1 MTITPTYTGCPATQ
15 VIERDI
21 RAALDA
27 AGFRDVAIET
37 VLSPPWTTDWITES
51 GKAKLHAYGI
61 APPSSRGDRDLPA
74 MRLGRHRR
82 IEPLRLDARAR
93 RNGAAAPA
101 WSRSTGSS
109 ATDERRLSTPSRL
122 PRWWT
127 RRTRPVRSAST
138 FPRNLRETFKF
149 KPGQHL
155 TLKAEISGEELRRN
169 YSLCVAPQDG
179 QVTVTVK
186 RIAGGAFS
194 NWANDNLKPG
204 MAIEVMPPHGS
215 FTWDFAPGAANHYVG
230 FAGGSGITP
239 VMSLLKTALL
249 TEPDSRFTLFYGN
262 RDSNSIIFLEALA
275 QLKNRF
281 MDRLQVHHFLAEEAE
296 EFELFNGM
304 LDRAKCDEILE
315 TLIDPAEVAAFFIC
329 GPGPMMDAA
338 EEALK
343 AKGVASDKIHLE
355 RFTAD
360 RPPEALQAQTRRR
373 CRRARQGLTM
383 LVTLDGRKRRVAFD
397 AAAGNILDSARAA
410 GLPAPFA
417 CKAGVCA
424 TCRARVV
431 SGEVEMA
438 ARYGLTDEE
447 VAAGYVL
454 TCQSVPKGEGVEL
467 DYDA

>member
-1 MTITPTYTGCPATQ
+1 MSVGFHTLTIAEVVPETGEAHS
-15 VIERDI
+15 I
-21 RAALDA
+21 R
-27 AGFRDVAIET
+27 FDVPE
-37 VLSPPWTTDWITES
+37 E
-51 GKAKLHAYGI
+51 
-61 APPSSRGDRDLPA
+61 
-74 MRLGRHRR
+74 
-82 IEPLRLDARAR
+82 
-93 RNGAAAPA
+93 
-101 WSRSTGSS
+101 
-109 ATDERRLSTPSRL
+109 
-122 PRWWT
+122 
-127 RRTRPVRSAST
+127 
-138 FPRNLRETFKF
+138 LRETFKF

-155 TLKAEISGEELRRN
+155 TLKAEIGGEEIRRN

-179 QVTVTVK
+179 SVMVTVK
-186 RIAGGAFS
+186 RIGGGVFS
-194 NWANDNLKPG
+194 NWANDTLKPG
-204 MAIEVMPPHGS
+204 MAIEVMAPHGS
-215 FTWDFAPGAANHYVG
+215 FTWDFIEGAANHYAG

-262 RDSNSIIFLEALA
+262 RDSNSVIFLEALA

-281 MDRLQVHHFLAEEAE
+281 MDRLQVYHFLAEEAE
-296 EFELFNGM
+296 EFDLFNGM
-304 LDRAKCDEILE
+304 LDRAKCDDILARM
-315 TLIDPAEVAAFFIC
+315 IDPAKIAAFFIC

-338 EEALK
+338 EEAL
-343 AKGVASDKIHLE
+343 AARGVASDKIHLE
-355 RFTAD
+355 RFTAG
-360 RPPEALQAQTRRR
+360 RPSAALEAQMQALTRE
-373 CRRARQGLTM
+373 AAGLTL

-454 TCQSVPKGEGVEL
+454 TCQSVPKGDGVEL